1 MSFLEILSLESWTL
15 ILVALTLFSLYG
27 IQPYGFFKKL
37 GIPGPRPLPFVGTF
51 LNNRK
56 GVFIFDKECYQKYG
70 KIWGTYDGRQPVLC
84 IADTSMIKTILVKEC
99 YSVFTNR
106 RNIGLNG
113 PLDEAVSIVEDEQ
126 WKRIRNVL
134 SPGFTSGK
142 LKEMFPIMKQ
152 YGDTLVMNIQK
163 MSEADQSIQVKE
175 IFGAY
180 SMDIVTSSSFSVN
193 IDSLNNPKDPFV
205 TNLKK
210 MLSFNIFNPVFLLVI
225 LFPACIPL
233 LNKMN
238 VSFFSSDV
246 LDFFFESFKKIKEQ
260 RQKGIHKD
268 RVDFLQLMVDSQNSE
283 TISKPNGTDHPQK
296 GLTDSEILAQSMIF
310 VFAGYEST
318 SSSLSFLAYNLATHT
333 EIQKQLQ
340 EEIDD
345 TFPNQAPLTYDALMH
360 MEYLDMVINESLRM
374 FPPAGR
380 LERVCKKSVEINGVT
395 IPQGTV
401 VQIPSHALH
410 YDPVHWP
417 NPEEFRPERFN
428 KENKESQDPYAYLPF
443 GAGPRNCIGMRFV
456 LLLMKV
462 AVVSILQKFSFNTCE
477 ETQVPLELST
487 NLLLQPKKP
496 IVLKFV
502 ARAHCDKEE

>member
-1 MSFLEILSLESWTL
+1 MKPSKFAHAHHFILFA
-15 ILVALTLFSLYG
+15 ILVRYG

-37 GIPGPRPLPFVGTF
+37 GIPGPRPLPFFGTF
-51 LNNRK
+51 LNYRK

-70 KIWGTYDGRQPVLC
+70 KIWGIYDGRQPVLC
-84 IADTSMIKTILVKEC
+84 ITDTSMIKTILVKEC

-113 PLDEAVSIVEDEQ
+113 PLNEAVSIVEDEQ

-163 MSEADQSIQVKE
+163 MSKADQSIQVKE

-180 SMDIVTSSSFSVN
+180 SMDVVTSISFSVN

-210 MLSFNIFNPVFLLVI
+210 MLKFNIFAPAILFIL
-225 LFPACIPL
+225 LFPAFIPVL
-233 LNKMN
+233 KKMKVN
-238 VSFFSSDV
+238 FFPSGV
-246 LDFFFESFKKIKEQ
+246 IDFFFGSFKKIKEE
-260 RQKGIHKD
+260 RQKGVHKD

-283 TISKPNGTDHPQK
+283 KTSEPNGIDHPLK

-310 VFAGYEST
+310 VFAGYET
-318 SSSLSFLAYNLATHT
+318 VSSSLSFLAYNLATHT
-333 EIQKQLQ
+333 EIQKRLQ
-340 EEIDD
+340 EEIEE
-345 TFPNQAPLTYDALMH
+345 TFPNQAPLTYDAIMH
-360 MEYLDMVINESLRM
+360 MEYLDMVISESLRM

-380 LERVCKKSVEINGVT
+380 LERVCKKSIEICGVT
-395 IPQGTV
+395 IPKGTV
-401 VQIPSHALH
+401 VQIPSFALH

-443 GAGPRNCIGMRFV
+443 GAGPRNCIGMRFA

-462 AVVSILQKFSFNTCE
+462 AVVFILQKFSFDTCK
-477 ETQVPLELST
+477 ETQVPLELLD
-487 NLLLQPKKP
+487 NMFLQPKKP

-502 ARAHCDKEE
+502 GRAHCDQEE

>member
-1 MSFLEILSLESWTL
+1 MSFLEILSFESWTL

-37 GIPGPRPLPFVGTF
+37 GIPGPRPLPFIGTF

-84 IADTSMIKTILVKEC
+84 ITDTSMIKTILVKEC

-106 RNIGLNG
+106 RNIGVNGLLN
-113 PLDEAVSIVEDEQ
+113 EAVSIVEDEQ

-163 MSEADQSIQVKE
+163 MSKADQSIQVKE

-180 SMDIVTSSSFSVN
+180 SMDVVTSSSFSVN

-205 TNLKK
+205 TNMKK
-210 MLSFNIFNPVFLLVI
+210 MLSFNIFNPVFLL
-225 LFPACIPL
+225 A
-233 LNKMN
+233 
-238 VSFFSSDV
+238 S
-246 LDFFFESFKKIKEQ
+246 
-260 RQKGIHKD
+260 
-268 RVDFLQLMVDSQNSE
+268 
-283 TISKPNGTDHPQK
+283 
-296 GLTDSEILAQSMIF
+296 LTDSEILAQSMIF
-310 VFAGYEST
+310 VFAGYETT

-345 TFPNQAPLTYDALMH
+345 TFPNQAPLTCDALMR
-360 MEYLDMVINESLRM
+360 MEYLDMVINESLRL
-374 FPPAGR
+374 FPPADR
-380 LERVCKKSVEINGVT
+380 LERVCKKSVEVNGVT

-443 GAGPRNCIGMRFV
+443 GAGPRNCIGMRFA

-487 NLLLQPKKP
+487 NLVLQPKKP